1 MNSRLPKSPDDRV
14 VFLQQFLKH
23 PRQVGSIIP
32 SSRYMERRVVALAD
46 IANAR
51 TIVELG
57 TGTGGITRAILRAMT
72 PDARLVGI
80 EINPRFQELLT
91 TIEDARLIP
100 HFGSAEQLADIL
112 LQHHL
117 PAPDVVVSGIPFST
131 MDPALGGRI
140 LAAIAAALAPGGRFV
155 AYQVSSQVAKLAR
168 PVMGEPRR
176 QVEFLNIPPMRLYRW
191 DRERWDRAADAPR
204 QRAVGN

>member
-1 MNSRLPKSPDDRV
+1 MNSRSPKAPDDRV

-46 IANAR
+46 IASAR

-57 TGTGGITRAILRAMT
+57 TGTGGITRAILRAMA

-91 TIEDARLIP
+91 NIGDTRLIP

-112 LQHHL
+112 RQHHL
-117 PAPDVVVSGIPFST
+117 PAPDAVVSGIPFST
-131 MDPALGGRI
+131 MDPGLGSRI
-140 LAAIAAALAPGGRFV
+140 LTAVAAALAPGGRFV
-155 AYQVSSQVAKLAR
+155 AYQVSAQVARLAR
-168 PVMGEPRR
+168 PAMGEPRR

-191 DRERWDRAADAPR
+191 DRAAAAPR
-204 QRAVGN
+204 QRAAGN

>member
-1 MNSRLPKSPDDRV
+1 MSLRPPKDPDDRV
-14 VFLQQFLKH
+14 VFLQQFLRH
-23 PRQVGSIIP
+23 PRQVGSVIP

-46 IANAR
+46 IANAK

-57 TGTGGITRAILRAMT
+57 TGTGGITRAILKAMA

-91 TIEDARLIP
+91 CIEDDRLIA
-100 HFGSAEQLADIL
+100 HSGSAEHLVEIL
-112 LQHHL
+112 HQHRL
-117 PAPDVVVSGIPFST
+117 PAPDAVVSGIPFST
-131 MDPALGGRI
+131 MSPELGKRI
-140 LAAIAAALAPGGRFV
+140 LSVIADTLAPGGRFV

-176 QVEFLNIPPMRLYRW
+176 QLEFLNIPPMRLYRW
-191 DRERWDRAADAPR
+191 DRAVKAFQHAAL
-204 QRAVGN
+204 GS

>member
-1 MNSRLPKSPDDRV
+1 MSLRPPKDPDDRV
-14 VFLQQFLKH
+14 VFLQQFLRH
-23 PRQVGSIIP
+23 PRQVGSVIP

-46 IANAR
+46 IANAK

-57 TGTGGITRAILRAMT
+57 TGTGGITRAILKAMA

-91 TIEDARLIP
+91 CIEDDRLIA
-100 HFGSAEQLADIL
+100 HSGSAEHLVEIL
-112 LQHHL
+112 HQYRL
-117 PAPDVVVSGIPFST
+117 PAPDAVVSGIPFST
-131 MDPALGGRI
+131 MSPELGKRI
-140 LAAIAAALAPGGRFV
+140 LSVIADALAPGGRFV

-176 QVEFLNIPPMRLYRW
+176 QLEFLNIPPMRLYRW
-191 DRERWDRAADAPR
+191 DRAAKKFQQAEY
-204 QRAVGN
+204 